1 MSTVLRRRLSW
12 AAIVAGL
19 ALAVG
24 FALWLTAERERTTRA
39 GGATGATAPAPKKP
53 DAGPERVAAA
63 PSRPR
68 LEIPSIDVA
77 AHAVELGLNR
87 DRSLEVP
94 KDYDE
99 VGLWKRGAEPG
110 ERGPAVIAGH
120 VDSKSAPAVFYRL
133 RRLRRGARV
142 RWEGESGV
150 TERFVVT
157 RIEEHPKAE
166 FPTAKVYKDTRR
178 AELRLIT
185 CSGPADASRRRSR
198 NNLIVFARMA
208 RRD

>member
-1 MSTVLRRRLSW
+1 MSTSLRRRLSW
-12 AAIVAGL
+12 AAVAAGL

-24 FALWLTAERERTTRA
+24 LVLWLGAEQERTKRA
-39 GGATGATAPAPKKP
+39 GGVAGAAAPA
-53 DAGPERVAAA
+53 DALDPGPERAADAA

-77 AHAVELGLNR
+77 AHATDLGLNR
-87 DRSLEVP
+87 DGSLEVP

-99 VGLWKRGAEPG
+99 VGLWKRGPEPG

-133 RRLRRGARV
+133 RKLRRGDRV
-142 RWEGESGV
+142 RWEGENGV

-157 RIEEHPKAE
+157 RTEEHPKAE
-166 FPTAKVYKDTRR
+166 FPTEKVYKDMRR

-185 CSGPADASRRRSR
+185 CSGPADASRRRSL
-198 NNLIVFARMA
+198 NNLIVFARRV